1 MQIFDQKNL
10 RGLIYYDKQCYFCIY
25 LLHGSCTS
33 AQTWRK
39 GKLHSDEFIYIH
51 IVIHLGLIILL
62 RELADELPNLD
73 ANENWLESYTLSI
86 YN

>member
-1 MQIFDQKNL
+1 MINNATFVY
-10 RGLIYYDKQCYFCIY
+10 IC
-25 LLHGSCTS
+25 CTVVVLVP
-33 AQTWRK
+33 
-39 GKLHSDEFIYIH
+39 KLGEKVNYILMSLYIHIH